1 MKTAELNKMC
11 REYTSELIEAIK
23 NEKKDERLLEYFEFC
38 SRFHNY
44 SFQNRMLIWISRPD
58 ATFVAGFKAWQKMG
72 RSVKKG
78 EKGIPIFAPMKTKV
92 KRKEEWDQ
100 ELEEFGW
107 ESPKKRRDMQ
117 DEILRFKVVY
127 VWDRSQTEGDPLP
140 ESPDITSVEGELEG
154 MLAAL
159 EAVVADQDINLEY
172 VDALPIA
179 TAGGMSSGGTVK
191 IVASMKDVEKFH
203 VLAHELAHEMLH
215 GPQERDSLSKKV
227 KELEAEATAFVV
239 SRHFGLDTK
248 APTYLALYRVEEVD
262 IMASL
267 NRIVSTASKI
277 IRGIVKQQIE
287 ESLNVE
293 KAA

>member
-1 MKTAELNKMC
+1 MKTAELNSIC
-11 REYTSELIEAIK
+11 REYIADLVEAVK
-23 NEKKDERLLEYFEFC
+23 NEKDDKRLLDYFEFC

-44 SFQNRMLIWISRPD
+44 SFQNRILIWICRPD

-78 EKGIPIFAPMKTKV
+78 EKGIPIFAPMRIKV
-92 KRKEEWDQ
+92 RKGEEWDP
-100 ELEEFGW
+100 EAVEVAD
-107 ESPKKRRDMQ
+107 ESRLGRDRPE
-117 DEILRFKVVY
+117 DEILRFRVVY
-127 VWDRSQTEGDPLP
+127 VWDVSQTEGDPLP
-140 ESPDITSVEGELEG
+140 ESPDVMSVEGELGG
-154 MLAAL
+154 MLAAF
-159 EAVVADQDINLEY
+159 ETVVAGHGIKLEY

-179 TAGGMSSGGTVK
+179 TASGMSTGGTVK
-191 IVASMKDVEKFH
+191 ILATMKDGEKFH
-203 VLAHELAHEMLH
+203 VLGHELAHELLH
-215 GPQERDSLSKKV
+215 GPQQRMKLPKKV
-227 KELEAEATAFVV
+227 KELEAEATAFIV

-267 NRIVSTASKI
+267 DRIVSTASRI

-287 ESLNVE
+287 ESIK

>member
-1 MKTAELNKMC
+1 MKTAELNSIC
-11 REYTSELIEAIK
+11 REYIADLVEAVK
-23 NEKKDERLLEYFEFC
+23 NEKDDKRLLDYFEFC

-44 SFQNRMLIWISRPD
+44 SFQNRILIWICRPD

-78 EKGIPIFAPMKTKV
+78 EKGIPIFAPMRIKV
-92 KRKEEWDQ
+92 RKGEEWDP

-107 ESPKKRRDMQ
+107 EGPKRRRDMQ

-127 VWDRSQTEGDPLP
+127 VWDLSQTEGDPLP
-140 ESPDITSVEGELEG
+140 ESPDVMSVEGELGG
-154 MLAAL
+154 MLVAF
-159 EAVVADQDINLEY
+159 ETVVAGHGIKLEY
-172 VDALPIA
+172 VDALPLA
-179 TAGGMSSGGTVK
+179 TASGMSTGGTVK
-191 IVASMKDVEKFH
+191 ILATIKDGEKFH
-203 VLAHELAHEMLH
+203 VLGHELAHELLH
-215 GPQERDSLSKKV
+215 GPQQRMKLSKKV
-227 KELEAEATAFVV
+227 KELEAEATAFIV

-248 APTYLALYRVEEVD
+248 APAYLALYRVEEVD

-267 NRIVSTASKI
+267 DRIVSTASRI

-287 ESLNVE
+287 ESIK